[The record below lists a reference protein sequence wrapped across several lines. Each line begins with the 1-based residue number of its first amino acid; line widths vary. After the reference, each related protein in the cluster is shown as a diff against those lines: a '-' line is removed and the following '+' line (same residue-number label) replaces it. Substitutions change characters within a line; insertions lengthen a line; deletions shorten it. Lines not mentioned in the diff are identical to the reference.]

1 MARPIILITRPA
13 DDAPDTVDRVRGLG
27 FDPVFAPALSIHDTG
42 ASLPDLSAFD
52 GFIFSSAHGVRG
64 LVRRNPAAGYLSR
77 TVYTVGD
84 HTAAAARAA
93 GFTTII
99 NAAGTMRDLVALLRR
114 DLTPPVRLLHLRGRD
129 VRDDPAA
136 LLPRSG
142 GWLIDGLALYG
153 ADPVPDLPD
162 AVADLIRRKSIHG
175 VLFYSARS
183 AAAFAAAVQK
193 DCPGADFSGSLA
205 LCIAD
210 TVLDS
215 LHGLN
220 WRAVRVAATPDQ
232 AGMMHLLESLP
243 PITMNMTMNN
253 SATTIA
259 TDPDALVNAGSIIA
273 LFGGIR
279 PMATKMNVPVTTVQ
293 GWKKRNV
300 IPGNRRADVL
310 NAARAHQIDLSPV
323 IANQNQQQPAAN
335 FSTTLKQQSAAAP
348 LPPPAAPGISHEVM
362 MNEIKKAQR
371 DGERRAI
378 RKSVMASGALITVF
392 VIFSALLIT
401 VGKQKIKQQEDQIA
415 SLQAQV
421 IDRSADPGVVE
432 TTVADLGRK
441 FSDLRTRTEALQGTV
456 ADLKTKAE
464 NYIDLENSSLMDR
477 IMALENM
484 LTQLTAANPDLS
496 NVMARVQDMQQS
508 MQGQQQ
514 MQATIDGLQSLVAGL
529 QGRIDQ
535 MEPALAQE
543 QQSDSALGQT
553 LQGVSPQELK
563 AAAMLIGLSQF
574 RDSLNRNGP
583 FADDLALLQTM
594 LGDQDP
600 ELNTAIAA
608 LAPYAE
614 TGVLSTGGLSNELKG
629 LAGDIVVASL
639 SGQDVSVQDRA
650 LARFHDVLK
659 IQKNGQPLGGTDTQS
674 TVARAQSMLDAGDID
689 GAVAELQTLQGPART
704 TAQPL
709 IDQAQATRA
718 AHQVQTMLTGSIMT
732 KIKNAARGMAVGPA
746 PYTAPRPSVMGPF
759 LPDATPFPATP

>member
-1 MARPIILITRPA
+1 MTRPIILITRPA
-13 DDAPDTVDRVRGLG
+13 DDAPDTADRVRGLG

-42 ASLPDLSAFD
+42 AVFPDLSVFD

-64 LVRRNPAAGYLSR
+64 FAARNPAAVHFSK
-77 TVYTVGD
+77 TAYTVGD

-93 GFTTII
+93 GFTKII
-99 NAAGTMRDLVALLRR
+99 NAAGTMRDLAARLRR
-114 DLTPPVRLLHLRGRD
+114 DTMLPVRLLHLRGRD
-129 VRDDPAA
+129 VRDDPAV
-136 LLPRSG
+136 LLPRG
-142 GWLIDGLALYG
+142 DGWLIDALALYS
-153 ADPVPDLPD
+153 ADPVLNLP
-162 AVADLIRRKSIHG
+162 AAAADLIGRKSIHG

-183 AAAFAAAVQK
+183 AAAFVAAVQK
-193 DCPGADFSGSLA
+193 EWPKADFSGSLA

-215 LHGLN
+215 VRGLN
-220 WRAVRVAATPDQ
+220 WRAVHVAATPDQ
-232 AGMMHLLESLP
+232 AGMMRLLESLP
-243 PITMNMTMNN
+243 PMTL
-253 SATTIA
+253 SSTTSQPN
-259 TDPDALVNAGSIIA
+259 DPDALTNAGGIIA

-300 IPGNRRADVL
+300 IPGNRRADVM

-323 IANQNQQQPAAN
+323 IANQNQEQNHWQNHRQPGPS
-335 FSTTLKQQSAAAP
+335 FSAAMKQES
-348 LPPPAAPGISHEVM
+348 AAPASGISHEVM

-378 RKSVMASGALITVF
+378 RKSVVASGALITVF

-401 VGKQKIKQQEDQIA
+401 IGKQKIKQQDDQIA

-421 IDRSADPGVVE
+421 ADHPADPGVVE

-477 IMALENM
+477 IIALENM
-484 LTQLTAANPDLS
+484 LTQLTASNPDLS
-496 NVMARVQDMQQS
+496 NVMTRVQDMQQS

-514 MQATIDGLQSLVAGL
+514 MQATIDGLQSLVTGL

-543 QQSDSALGQT
+543 QQSDSALGQA

-574 RDSLNRNGP
+574 RDSLNRSGP
-583 FADDLALLQTM
+583 FGDDLALLQTM

-600 ELNTAIAA
+600 ELNAAIAT

-659 IQKNGQPLGGTDTQS
+659 VQKNGQPLGGTDTQS
-674 TVARAQSMLDAGDID
+674 TVARAQAMLDAGNVD
-689 GAVAELQTLQGPART
+689 GAVAELQRLQGPART

-709 IDQAQATRA
+709 IDQAQATQM
-718 AHQVQTMLTGSIMT
+718 AHQVQGMLTGSIMT
-732 KIKNAARGMAVGPA
+732 KIKTATRNMVGGSA
-746 PYTAPRPSVMGPF
+746 PYTTPSSVMGPF
-759 LPDATPFPATP
+759 LNTAPFPATP